1 MDNVTVKG
9 QTVGG
14 MAGEISG
21 FDETNNCMSL
31 ATVITTGSTWGGF
44 VGHNYAPIYNCYTNE
59 DAFVGSHSSY
69 YGYEI
74 KNCYYVS
81 DTEVDDEDGTTALKV
96 EQMTA
101 ATGSTKSTA
110 EGWVN
115 IEVRNSSGTTIK
127 SGCMALVD
135 ELNEGVQ
142 QINSEFNPLNW
153 LNGLV
158 GYPVLGY
165 EGTVR
170 FMGNNNTV
178 LDLKEYNTTGLSP
191 ETIEIPGIPY
201 FYGYQAKGWTL
212 EGDDNIYTNTDL
224 GGAIIAKFVSGTEV
238 VTVEAKYT
246 ELNLTDGKAE
256 DEINDEYTL
265 KVT

>member
-1 MDNVTVKG
+1 VFAKASSGNTYA
-9 QTVGG
+9 GG
-14 MAGEISG
+14 ICANADAGEINFSNTYYL
-21 FDETNNCMSL
+21 DTS
-31 ATVITTGSTWGGF
+31 AKTG
-44 VGHNYAPIYNCYTNE
+44 I
-59 DAFVGSHSSY
+59 
-69 YGYEI
+69 
-74 KNCYYVS
+74 
-81 DTEVDDEDGTTALKV
+81 GTTSGEVYGTPTALP
-96 EQMTA
+96 EAQMTA

-212 EGDDNIYTNTDL
+212 EGNDNIYTNTDL